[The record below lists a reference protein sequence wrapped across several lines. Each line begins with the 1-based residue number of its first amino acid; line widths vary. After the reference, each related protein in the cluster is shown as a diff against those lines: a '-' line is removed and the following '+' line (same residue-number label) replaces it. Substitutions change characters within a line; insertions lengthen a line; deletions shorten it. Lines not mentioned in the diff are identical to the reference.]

1 MSNGDVRKG
10 PATVPKSPVLPVADP
25 TPVAREMLDDPV
37 LEGVKVKDVL
47 VKDVLVQFSSP
58 QYFVLEGEGAV
69 EVRGL
74 ALPLPL
80 AIFDCGVDIVLF
92 ENDC

>member
-10 PATVPKSPVLPVADP
+10 PATIPKSPVLPVADP
-25 TPVAREMLDDPV
+25 TPVEREMLDDPV
-37 LEGVKVKDVL
+37 LEGAK

-69 EVRGL
+69 EVGGRAVVATSVGPWYAL
-74 ALPLPL
+74 ACH
-80 AIFDCGVDIVLF
+80 ASKRTCNYIT
-92 ENDC
+92 